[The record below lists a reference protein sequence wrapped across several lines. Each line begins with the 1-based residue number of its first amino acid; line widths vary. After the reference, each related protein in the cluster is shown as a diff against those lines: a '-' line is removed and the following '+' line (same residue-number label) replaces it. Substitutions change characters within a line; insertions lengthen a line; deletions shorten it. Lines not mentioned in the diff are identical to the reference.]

1 MKKIGIEI
9 KWALIFVIIELLWM
23 LLERVAGLHGENI
36 DKHAMFTNFFAIP
49 AIAVYVVALLD
60 KRKNHYGGFMTYG
73 QGFISGVIITV
84 IVTILSPL
92 TQYLVST
99 VVSPDYFAN
108 ATEYAVSSGKLT
120 QEAAEIYY
128 SLKSYIIQGLIGAPI
143 MGLITTAIVAL
154 FTRKNNKPVAAEMA

>member
-1 MKKIGIEI
+1 MKRISIEI
-9 KWALIFVIIELLWM
+9 KWALIFVIIQLLWM

-49 AIAVYVVALLD
+49 AIAVYLIALLD

-92 TQYLVST
+92 TQYIICT
-99 VVSPDYFAN
+99 VISPDYFRN
-108 ATEYAVSSGKLT
+108 ATEYAVSS
-120 QEAAEIYY
+120 A
-128 SLKSYIIQGLIGAPI
+128 
-143 MGLITTAIVAL
+143 
-154 FTRKNNKPVAAEMA
+154 N

>member
-1 MKKIGIEI
+1 MKNIGIEI
-9 KWALIFVIIELLWM
+9 KWALIFVIIQLLWM

-49 AIAVYVVALLD
+49 AIAVYVIALLD

-92 TQYLVST
+92 TQYIICT
-99 VVSPDYFAN
+99 VISPDYFRN

-120 QEAAEIYY
+120 QEAAETYY

-154 FTRKNNKPVAAEMA
+154 FTRKNNKPEAAEVV

>member
-1 MKKIGIEI
+1 MKNIGIEI
-9 KWALIFVIIELLWM
+9 KWALIFVIIQLLWM
-23 LLERVAGLHGENI
+23 LLERVAGLHSENI

-92 TQYLVST
+92 TQYIICT
-99 VVSPDYFAN
+99 VISPDYFRN

-120 QEAAEIYY
+120 QEAAEIYF

-154 FTRKNNKPVAAEMA
+154 FTRKNNKPEAAEVA